1 MRCTGMTDE
10 VEHTVVL
17 EVPKCFTVL
26 FLCERSHIFVVLHSW
41 NTSIVPL
48 RLQEV
53 EQVLVPQAVVV
64 NSFFELCLDALDV
77 VADYLKFLGARLC
90 LSGCDDVHVDF
101 ASGWISRR
109 LLKCIL
115 DKHDG
120 LFHIALLDLFGEAHL
135 GERLRDTD
143 HGFKLPWRSRH
154 RFRGISETTHFHIF
168 LYQVH
173 LNRVWNLGSYAL
185 SGVRDILGKEVA
197 VDAV

>member
-1 MRCTGMTDE
+1 MTDE
-10 VEHTVVL
+10 VEYAIVL

-26 FLCERSHIFVVLHSW
+26 LLCELRHVLIVLHSW

-53 EQVLVPQAVVV
+53 EQILIPQTVIV
-64 NSFFELCLDALDV
+64 NSFFELCLDTLDV
-77 VADYLKFLGARLC
+77 FANYLKFFGACLR

-120 LFHIALLDLFGEAHL
+120 LFHIMLLNLLGEAHL
-135 GERLRDTD
+135 GQRLRDTD
-143 HGFKLPWRSRH
+143 HGFKLPWCRRH
-154 RFRGISETTHFHIF
+154 SFGGISETTHFHIL

-173 LNRVWNLGSYAL
+173 LNRVWNLGLYAL
-185 SGVRDILGKEVA
+185 SRVSDILSKEVA